1 MELKTY
7 SFDQTGCELAGMEHR
22 GKNWPVVYLIH
33 NNSEIYV
40 GETNSFQN
48 RFKQHLNND
57 ERTSLT
63 TISFVDDDEFNKS
76 AVLDIEQN
84 LIRLC
89 SADGK
94 FRLQNKNAG
103 QSGMHDYFQR
113 NEYEKKIPIIWNLL
127 NKEKLTIHS
136 YEELVNSNL
145 FKYSPYTAPTDEQNE
160 VCFQVLEQI
169 LESLQNN
176 QNATSI
182 VYGSA
187 GTGKTVVAINIVHTL
202 INMKLMNI
210 DVEDDENDKWKK
222 LIAEWKKYVSEK
234 KLPKIAFVVP
244 MQALRETL
252 GQVFVDVGG
261 DSLGNVVISPNDV
274 VKDDYDVV
282 VVDESHRLR
291 KRKNLTNYAIF
302 DENCR
307 KMGMDKNTAN
317 ELDWIVKK
325 SRHRVFFYDPAQSV
339 KSSDV
344 SKDEYENSIKE
355 TNKKTFLLSSQMRCR
370 GGEHYIDYVKSV
382 FNLSCYEKKQVL
394 NYEIK
399 VYNDDLEM
407 VNDIKK
413 KDNAVG
419 LCRVVAGFAW
429 EWKTKKM
436 SQTQKQEYFDIE
448 INGHEYLWNDFN
460 AKNWILSPNAVNE
473 IGCIHTSQGYDL
485 NYVGIIFGREIEWN
499 ESQNQFDINLDL
511 YFDKKVKDATPK
523 DKVEEYIINAY
534 KVMMTRGIKGCYMYA
549 CNPGM
554 QKFLKKWF

>member
-48 RFKQHLNND
+48 RFKQHLDND

-136 YEELVNSNL
+136 YEELINSNL

-176 QNATSI
+176 QNGTSI

-325 SRHRVFFYDPAQSV
+325 SRHRVLFYDPAQSV

-436 SQTQKQEYFDIE
+436 SQTQKQECFDIE

-499 ESQNQFDINLDL
+499 ESQNRFDINLDL

-523 DKVEEYIINAY
+523 DKVEKYIINAY
-534 KVMMTRGIKGCYMYA
+534 RVMMTRGIKGCYMYA

>member
-48 RFKQHLNND
+48 RFKQHLDND

-325 SRHRVFFYDPAQSV
+325 SRHRVLFYDPAQSV

>member
-48 RFKQHLNND
+48 RFKQHLDND

-136 YEELVNSNL
+136 YEELINSNL

-222 LIAEWKKYVSEK
+222 LIADWKKYVSEK

-325 SRHRVFFYDPAQSV
+325 SRHRVLFYDPAQSV

-436 SQTQKQEYFDIE
+436 SQTQKQENFDIE

-523 DKVEEYIINAY
+523 DKVQEYIINAY
-534 KVMMTRGIKGCYMYA
+534 RVMMTRGIKGCYMYA

-554 QKFLKKWF
+554 QKFLEKWF

>member
-48 RFKQHLNND
+48 RFKQHLDND

-244 MQALRETL
+244 MQTLRETL

-325 SRHRVFFYDPAQSV
+325 SRHRVLFYDPAQSV

>member
-48 RFKQHLNND
+48 RFKQHLDND

-325 SRHRVFFYDPAQSV
+325 SRHRVLFYDPAQSV

-419 LCRVVAGFAW
+419 LCRVVAGFTW